1 MVNTIISPAELKDYI
16 KDRTKEYLAWV
27 RRKSDLPIPND
38 QMVLH
43 PKWNF
48 MFGNEFRYLNFH
60 PDIRNQVEDLLSG
73 KVERKYDDAASE
85 IAIHDYIGHMASS
98 QALCWN
104 VALPMKKHDN
114 FVSLFEVLNDSLR
127 ESGARMKFDF
137 GVETAV
143 VLELNVARDLRER
156 GTATSIDLYLRT
168 AQGKVCTIEFKFTE
182 PDFGQCRQPR
192 QGNCDGSYGSPN
204 YLLKNNG
211 YLCYLSKVGRRYWHI
226 GAQYGLLDP
235 TRVAGSQADPVQQC
249 PLNVFYQALRN
260 LMVAKK
266 RSGEDPDGEVRGI
279 FVLAA
284 DQRNSAFWGPE
295 NHFDHLRKYLKEVR
309 GEERPDL
316 FRISIQDIVD
326 RFSGTL
332 TNYKEFFTVKYG
344 FPSM

>member
-1 MVNTIISPAELKDYI
+1 MESMVNTIMASAELRGYI
-16 KDRTKEYLAWV
+16 KDRTKGYLAWV
-27 RRKSDLPIPND
+27 RQKSNLPIPDD
-38 QMVLH
+38 QTVLH

-104 VALPMKKHDN
+104 VVLPMKKHDN
-114 FVSLFEVLNDSLR
+114 FVPLFEVLNDSLR

-168 AQGKVCTIEFKFTE
+168 AQGKVCASEFKLTE

-192 QGNCDGSYGSPN
+192 EGNCDGSYGSPN
-204 YLLKNNG
+204 YLQRITAT
-211 YLCYLSKVGRRYWHI
+211 SVIFRR
-226 GAQYGLLDP
+226 
-235 TRVAGSQADPVQQC
+235 
-249 PLNVFYQALRN
+249 
-260 LMVAKK
+260 
-266 RSGEDPDGEVRGI
+266 
-279 FVLAA
+279 
-284 DQRNSAFWGPE
+284 
-295 NHFDHLRKYLKEVR
+295 
-309 GEERPDL
+309 
-316 FRISIQDIVD
+316 
-326 RFSGTL
+326 
-332 TNYKEFFTVKYG
+332 
-344 FPSM
+344 